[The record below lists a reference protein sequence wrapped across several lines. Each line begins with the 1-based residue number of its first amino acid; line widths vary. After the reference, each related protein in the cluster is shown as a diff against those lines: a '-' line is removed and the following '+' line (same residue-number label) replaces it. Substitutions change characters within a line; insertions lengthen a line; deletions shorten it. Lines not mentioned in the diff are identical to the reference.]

1 MRTEQLLLS
10 GLDITEDGYIFK
22 GQFILSNKNKSKHVD
37 MEELEQRSFLEDLKN
52 FFELE
57 EPIREI
63 RNKIID
69 RWLKA
74 QISSKIRD
82 GRNYEELFAN
92 RRRTAVS
99 LAAAAARII
108 KRIQQQSASISSR
121 LHQLHWPSACATS
134 LLHPFRQRPAK

>member
-69 RWLKA
+69 MVVEKA

-82 GRNYEELFAN
+82 GRNYEELFA
-92 RRRTAVS
+92 
-99 LAAAAARII
+99 
-108 KRIQQQSASISSR
+108 K
-121 LHQLHWPSACATS
+121 
-134 LLHPFRQRPAK
+134 